1 MINEFLK
8 ISHQHYFG
16 NTALQYAWFIGIILL
31 GLLFLRFFSRT
42 ISRFL
47 FKFFKK
53 FAADVNGEKFVELLV
68 KPLELLI
75 SVSIVYWAISQLSYP
90 FEEIIFKRKQS
101 TLTYFDVIDKV
112 YLFLLLFSITW
123 TFLRIIDFVALVFS
137 YRASLTESKSN
148 DQLVPFVKELVKI
161 VTYII
166 AVFVMLGL
174 VFRINVLTLITGLGI
189 GGIAV
194 ALAAKDS
201 LENLFGSFTIFID
214 KPFVVGDLVK
224 IDGIEGNIEKVGFR
238 STQIRSINQSI
249 ITVPNKKMI
258 DGALE
263 NLTLRNARR
272 VKFSIGLNYETPAS
286 SLKNIIEEI
295 NALLK
300 TNTNY
305 NEESIAI
312 FEEFGEF
319 SMNIMVVYF
328 LEMME
333 YNEYLQV
340 KEKINFAIAEIVYK
354 NGASFIH
361 PGRALIQ

>member
-1 MINEFLK
+1 
-8 ISHQHYFG
+8 
-16 NTALQYAWFIGIILL
+16 
-31 GLLFLRFFSRT
+31 
-42 ISRFL
+42 L

-101 TLTYFDVIDKV
+101 SLTYFDVIDKL
-112 YLFLLLFSITW
+112 YLFLLIFGITW

-137 YRASLTESKSN
+137 YRGSLTTSKTD
-148 DQLVPFVKELVKI
+148 DQLIPFVKELVKI

-174 VFRINVLTLITGLGI
+174 VFKINVLTLIAGLGI

-238 STQIRSINQSI
+238 STQIRSVNMSI
-249 ITVPNKKMI
+249 ITLPNKKMI

-263 NLTLRNARR
+263 NLTLRNFRR
-272 VKFSIGLNYETPAS
+272 IKFSIGLSYETPAPIV
-286 SLKNIIEEI
+286 KKIVEEI
-295 NALLK
+295 NDLLK

-305 NEESIAI
+305 NADSIAI

-319 SMNIMVVYF
+319 SMNVKVVYF
-328 LEMME
+328 EEMID
-333 YNEYLQV
+333 YNEHLLN
-340 KEKINFAIAEIVYK
+340 KEKINFAIAEIVSK
-354 NGASFIH
+354 NGASFTYPTHTVIH
-361 PGRALIQ
+361 

>member
-1 MINEFLK
+1 
-8 ISHQHYFG
+8 
-16 NTALQYAWFIGIILL
+16 
-31 GLLFLRFFSRT
+31 
-42 ISRFL
+42 
-47 FKFFKK
+47 
-53 FAADVNGEKFVELLV
+53 
-68 KPLELLI
+68 
-75 SVSIVYWAISQLSYP
+75 
-90 FEEIIFKRKQS
+90 
-101 TLTYFDVIDKV
+101 
-112 YLFLLLFSITW
+112 
-123 TFLRIIDFVALVFS
+123 VALVFS
-137 YRASLTESKSN
+137 YRGSLTTSKTD
-148 DQLVPFVKELVKI
+148 DQLIPFVKELVKI

-166 AVFVMLGL
+166 AVFVVLGL
-174 VFRINVLTLITGLGI
+174 VFKINVLTLIAGLGI

-238 STQIRSINQSI
+238 STQIRSVNMSI
-249 ITVPNKKMI
+249 ITLPNKKMI

-263 NLTLRNARR
+263 NLTLRNFRR
-272 VKFSIGLNYETPAS
+272 IKFSIGLSYETPAPIV
-286 SLKNIIEEI
+286 KKIVEEI
-295 NALLK
+295 NDLLK

-305 NEESIAI
+305 NEDSIAI

-333 YNEYLQV
+333 YNEYLQR
-340 KEKINFAIAEIVYK
+340 KEKINFAIADIVSK

-361 PGRALIQ
+361 PGRAVIH

>member
-1 MINEFLK
+1 
-8 ISHQHYFG
+8 
-16 NTALQYAWFIGIILL
+16 
-31 GLLFLRFFSRT
+31 
-42 ISRFL
+42 
-47 FKFFKK
+47 
-53 FAADVNGEKFVELLV
+53 
-68 KPLELLI
+68 
-75 SVSIVYWAISQLSYP
+75 
-90 FEEIIFKRKQS
+90 
-101 TLTYFDVIDKV
+101 
-112 YLFLLLFSITW
+112 
-123 TFLRIIDFVALVFS
+123 
-137 YRASLTESKSN
+137 
-148 DQLVPFVKELVKI
+148 
-161 VTYII
+161 
-166 AVFVMLGL
+166 
-174 VFRINVLTLITGLGI
+174 VLTLIAGLGI

-238 STQIRSINQSI
+238 STQIRSVNMSI
-249 ITVPNKKMI
+249 ITLPNKKMI

-263 NLTLRNARR
+263 NLTLRNFRR
-272 VKFSIGLNYETPAS
+272 IKFSIGLNYETPAPT
-286 SLKNIIEEI
+286 LKKVVEEI
-295 NALLK
+295 NDLLK

-305 NEESIAI
+305 NEDSIAI

-333 YNEYLQV
+333 YNEYLQR

-361 PGRALIQ
+361 PGRAVIH

>member
-1 MINEFLK
+1 
-8 ISHQHYFG
+8 
-16 NTALQYAWFIGIILL
+16 
-31 GLLFLRFFSRT
+31 
-42 ISRFL
+42 
-47 FKFFKK
+47 
-53 FAADVNGEKFVELLV
+53 VV
-68 KPLELLI
+68 
-75 SVSIVYWAISQLSYP
+75 
-90 FEEIIFKRKQS
+90 
-101 TLTYFDVIDKV
+101 
-112 YLFLLLFSITW
+112 
-123 TFLRIIDFVALVFS
+123 
-137 YRASLTESKSN
+137 
-148 DQLVPFVKELVKI
+148 
-161 VTYII
+161 
-166 AVFVMLGL
+166 LGL
-174 VFRINVLTLITGLGI
+174 VFKINVLTLIAGLGI

-238 STQIRSINQSI
+238 STQIRSVNMSI
-249 ITVPNKKMI
+249 ITLPNKKMI

-263 NLTLRNARR
+263 NLTLRNFRR
-272 VKFSIGLNYETPAS
+272 IKFSIGLNYETPAPT
-286 SLKNIIEEI
+286 LKKVVEEI
-295 NALLK
+295 NDLLK

-305 NEESIAI
+305 NEDSIAI

-333 YNEYLQV
+333 YNEYLQR

-361 PGRALIQ
+361 PGRAVIH

>member
-1 MINEFLK
+1 
-8 ISHQHYFG
+8 
-16 NTALQYAWFIGIILL
+16 
-31 GLLFLRFFSRT
+31 
-42 ISRFL
+42 
-47 FKFFKK
+47 
-53 FAADVNGEKFVELLV
+53 
-68 KPLELLI
+68 
-75 SVSIVYWAISQLSYP
+75 VYWAISQLSYP

-101 TLTYFDVIDKV
+101 SLTYFDVIDKL
-112 YLFLLLFSITW
+112 YLFLLIFGITW

-137 YRASLTESKSN
+137 YRGSLTTSKTD
-148 DQLVPFVKELVKI
+148 DQLIPFVKELVKI

-174 VFRINVLTLITGLGI
+174 VFKINVLTLIAGLGI

-238 STQIRSINQSI
+238 STQIRSVNMSI
-249 ITVPNKKMI
+249 ITLPNKKMI

-263 NLTLRNARR
+263 NLTLRNFRR
-272 VKFSIGLNYETPAS
+272 IKFSIGLSYETPAPIV
-286 SLKNIIEEI
+286 KKIVEEI
-295 NALLK
+295 NDLLK

-305 NEESIAI
+305 NADSIAI

-319 SMNIMVVYF
+319 SMNVKVVYF
-328 LEMME
+328 EEMID
-333 YNEYLQV
+333 YNEHLLN
-340 KEKINFAIAEIVYK
+340 KEKINFAIAEIVSK
-354 NGASFIH
+354 NGASFTYPTHTVIH
-361 PGRALIQ
+361 